1 MAVETLCPLRAGNS
15 AMLAFDTLK
24 IGGSSPS
31 IMLCIPVK
39 VKKFPSMASFEE
51 LAGITKSVR
60 MSGSLAVTTVIIRR
74 KMRDLKMFVEAMV
87 SNRGVLRT

>member
-31 IMLCIPVK
+31 IMLRIPVK

-51 LAGITKSVR
+51 LAGIANYKVCEDVR
-60 MSGSLAVTTVIIRR
+60 ITCCDDCNYQEENEGLEDVC
-74 KMRDLKMFVEAMV
+74 
-87 SNRGVLRT
+87 